1 MFALVVIAT
10 SIWMAVDASQ
20 LGYDKR
26 DLRGL
31 AAMSPAGW
39 LLAGLLLW
47 IVAFPMYLIKRPE
60 LKAAGQA
67 RKHMLRTGQIAGALY
82 PGQPGYGPMPGAG
95 YGANYQ
101 GTPTPGQPPY
111 GHAQHGPQPGA
122 YGQAPGYGA
131 QQGHGSPQGYG
142 QTPQQGYGQANAG
155 ADESFDV
162 AEEIRKLNEL
172 RISGLLTDA
181 EFQRKK
187 IDLLDRM

>member
-67 RKHMLRTGQIAGALY
+67 RKQMLRTGQIAGQLY
-82 PGQPGYGPMPGAG
+82 PGQPGYGPMPGHGAG
-95 YGANYQ
+95 NQYG
-101 GTPTPGQPPY
+101 P
-111 GHAQHGPQPGA
+111 
-122 YGQAPGYGA
+122 
-131 QQGHGSPQGYG
+131 SPYG
-142 QTPQQGYGQANAG
+142 QTPYGQTPHGQTPSGQAPYGQTPPGAQPNPYTPSSQQGYGQPQATPNA
-155 ADESFDV
+155 ETFDV

-172 RISGLLTDA
+172 RISGLLTDE

-187 IDLLDRM
+187 MDLLDRM